1 MAHDTQIAIAN
12 VLSIAGVDP
21 SGGAGIFADL
31 KAFSALGVYGM
42 GAVTAL
48 TAQNTQG
55 VEGIH
60 RPPAEF
66 LAQQLEVLAKDVRI
80 DAVKIG
86 MLFDAEIIEV
96 VRTFLT
102 EQQIPIVVL
111 DPVMVATSGD
121 RLLVPEA
128 EEALAALA
136 NLATVVTPN
145 TPELAVLATC
155 LGTPTEPANTFDDA
169 IAQAKMVA
177 AAAKT
182 AVLAKGGHLHGG
194 SVCDAMVTPEG
205 TVTTLR
211 GPRVDTANTHGTGC
225 SMSAAL
231 AALAAKDVVEGR
243 SLDWDSVL
251 ARAKHWMTISLVAAD
266 TLTVGK
272 GHGPIHHFAAQW
284 AEAGT
289 EPRLSGDQLL
299 DLWWDRI
306 ATLRQEIDDLDFVRA
321 LGDGTLATDRFVAY
335 QVQDALYLSTY
346 SRVLAAA
353 SSLAPDRDAQA
364 FWAKGANECIEVEMT
379 LHDSWIPEGEG
390 DQPMDDVTMGYTN
403 HLLSR
408 AQLGHYG
415 ELIAA
420 ILPCYWLYQ
429 DIGDRLVERNHPEHT
444 FHTWLA
450 MYGDPAFAEATLLA
464 KTYVAKAL
472 DAASDDDRARMWQAF
487 WESCVWEWRFFDR

>member
-1 MAHDTQIAIAN
+1 MSFEHEPVIAN

-31 KAFSALGVYGM
+31 KAFGALGVYGM

-60 RPPAEF
+60 HPPAEF
-66 LAQQLEVLAKDVRI
+66 LAQQLDVLAKDVRI

-86 MLFDAEIIEV
+86 MLFDAEIIGV
-96 VRTFLT
+96 VRDWLT
-102 EQQIPIVVL
+102 EHNIPIVVL

-121 RLLVPEA
+121 RLLLPEA
-128 EEALAALA
+128 EEALADLA
-136 NLATVVTPN
+136 SLASVVTPN
-145 TPELAVLATC
+145 TPELAVLSTR
-155 LGTPTEPANTFDDA
+155 LGNPAESARSFDDA
-169 IAQAKMVA
+169 ITQATFVA
-177 AAAKT
+177 KET
-182 AVLAKGGHLHGG
+182 NTVVLAKGGHLDGG
-194 SVCDAMVTPEG
+194 SVCDAIINPDGQVN
-205 TVTTLR
+205 TLR
-211 GPRVDTANTHGTGC
+211 GPRVDTKNTHGTGC
-225 SMSAAL
+225 SLSSAL
-231 AALAAKDVVEGR
+231 AALAAKDMAEGR
-243 SLDWDSVL
+243 ALDWDSVL

-266 TLTVGK
+266 TLKVGK

-284 AEAGT
+284 REAGT
-289 EPRLSGDQLL
+289 EPRLGGDQLL

-306 ATLRQEIDDLDFVRA
+306 ASLRKEIDNLDFVRA
-321 LGDGTLATDRFVAY
+321 LGEGTLATDRFVAY

-353 SSLAPDRDAQA
+353 SSLAPERQAQS

-390 DQPMDDVTMGYTN
+390 NQPMDEVTKGYTN

-429 DIGDRLVERNHPEHT
+429 DIGDRLVERNRPDHP
-444 FHTWLA
+444 FYNWLA
-450 MYGDPAFAEATLLA
+450 MYGDPAFAEATILA
-464 KTYVAKAL
+464 KTHVAKAL
-472 DAASDDDRARMWQAF
+472 DAAPDEDRERMWQAF
-487 WESCVWEWRFFDR
+487 WESCIWEWRFFDR